1 MYDYD
6 EENRIKIE
14 TCNFVTTSYG
24 VVVYDHKG
32 SFIGKY
38 PTDDEATDAI
48 REEIN

>member
-1 MYDYD
+1 MKK
-6 EENRIKIE
+6 NRIKIE

-38 PTDDEATDAI
+38 PTYNEAIEDI
-48 REEIN
+48 REKQKMEEL